1 MNAHGCDISVVIV
14 MFRRSPSVSNLE
26 AVMRSEVFYGVVGID
41 YLSPRP
47 GRQLAIR

>member
-1 MNAHGCDISVVIV
+1 MNAHGCDIYVVIV
-14 MFRRSPSVSNLE
+14 MFRRSPRVSNLE